1 MTEEKKTITVTEM
14 LRQTGS
20 NTAFFMGKVA
30 EHIEQLEAEI
40 AQLRKRIEE
49 FENASTDRV

>member
-14 LRQTGS
+14 LRQTGN
-20 NTAFFMGKVA
+20 NTAFFMSKVA
-30 EHIEQLEAEI
+30 EHIEQLEEEI

-49 FENASTDRV
+49 FENASTDNV